1 MQSIRQTVLDQIFLE
16 AKKLFFAH
24 SKRASTVASLQR
36 HQQAGTFPADLN
48 FHIHDYKLPSTI
60 NSTDAATFKNVYTT
74 ALNTYQK
81 TIFDARLKLLSDDL
95 ARLKI
100 QLDNFYEIDPF
111 SRMVNSLFG
120 NNAISQ
126 TAIPD
131 LLTEARLKYSI
142 FIREQENRQA
152 TRNQTSGPSDSMA
165 VDTNSMNMSAL
176 LRRIE
181 QLEINRRR
189 TSNRGNRQVPGPSFG
204 NAENRGRS
212 PRPIE
217 RNASPF
223 RHGRSTSN
231 SRPRNNQTRSRSPR
245 RQSPGR
251 PRRQSQPQS
260 RTSSRSSTRSQSRPS
275 GNDNN
280 RNRSPSN
287 NSQHR
292 ENSRTHQRNR
302 PATPRGGRGR
312 ENRNHN
318 DNHRRQR
325 RPY

>member
-1 MQSIRQTVLDQIFLE
+1 MQPIRQTVLDQIFLE
-16 AKKLFFAH
+16 AKKLYFAH

-36 HQQAGTFPADLN
+36 HEQAGTFPADLN

-74 ALNTYQK
+74 ALTTYQK

-95 ARLKI
+95 AKLKT
-100 QLDNFYEIDPF
+100 QLDCFYEIEPF
-111 SRMVNSLFG
+111 SRTISSLFG
-120 NNAISQ
+120 NNAINQ

-131 LLTEARLKYSI
+131 LLTESRLKYSI
-142 FIREQENRQA
+142 FIREQESRQA

-165 VDTNSMNMSAL
+165 VDINSMDMSAL

-189 TSNRGNRQVPGPSFG
+189 TSNRGNRQVSGPSFG
-204 NAENRGRS
+204 NAESRGRS

-217 RNASPF
+217 QNASPF
-223 RHGRSTSN
+223 RHGRSNSN
-231 SRPRNNQTRSRSPR
+231 SRPRNNQRRSRSPY

-251 PRRQSQPQS
+251 PRHQYQSQS
-260 RTSSRSSTRSQSRPS
+260 RASSRSSTRSQSPHPGTR
-275 GNDNN
+275 NN

-292 ENSRTHQRNR
+292 GNSRSYQRNR
-302 PATPRGGRGR
+302 PAIPRGGRGQ
-312 ENRNHN
+312 ESRNHN
-318 DNHRRQR
+318 GNNRRQR